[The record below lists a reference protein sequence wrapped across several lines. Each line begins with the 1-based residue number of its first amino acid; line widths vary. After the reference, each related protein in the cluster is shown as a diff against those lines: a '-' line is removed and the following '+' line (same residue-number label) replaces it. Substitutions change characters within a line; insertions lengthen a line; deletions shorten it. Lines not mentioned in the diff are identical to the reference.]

1 MGWNGNGLGGEFSF
15 INNYGNSGGSLGGF
29 TFNNRTGASSKQT
42 LMRLTL
48 GGISF
53 FTDTNITSTGR
64 IDYYTGAAHTWYAVG
79 TADYSASIQYAV
91 GGVVY
96 PQFTVNHP
104 SGTVS
109 GTSFY
114 EMRLNNVV
122 LGSITQS
129 GTTNILINGVSDHRL
144 KSNVKP
150 IDTSLLQKLK
160 PCSFTW
166 IQDNRDDI
174 GFIAHEFA
182 EVFPD
187 SVINQ
192 KDEVD
197 ESGKPKYQQMSNS
210 VCIPL
215 LVSCVQEQQQRI
227 SSLEAQLASL
237 KAIVDS
243 LVSGRV

>member
-1 MGWNGNGLGGEFSF
+1 
-15 INNYGNSGGSLGGF
+15 
-29 TFNNRTGASSKQT
+29 
-42 LMRLTL
+42 
-48 GGISF
+48 
-53 FTDTNITSTGR
+53 
-64 IDYYTGAAHTWYAVG
+64 
-79 TADYSASIQYAV
+79 
-91 GGVVY
+91 
-96 PQFTVNHP
+96 
-104 SGTVS
+104 
-109 GTSFY
+109 
-114 EMRLNNVV
+114 
-122 LGSITQS
+122 
-129 GTTNILINGVSDHRL
+129 L

-166 IQDNRDDI
+166 TQDNRDDI

-197 ESGKPKYQQMSNS
+197 EAGKPKYQQMSNS

-243 LVSGRV
+243 LVAGK